1 MSALSIYAGP
11 TALRRIRNEGLHAE
25 QFSVLVGASGG
36 PKWFVLYG
44 LDRYLFGDFFA
55 NRTAAL
61 YTLGS
66 SAGAWRLCCLAMADP
81 VSAID
86 RLATLYSQE
95 RYSDAPGVAEVT
107 ESARTM
113 LKSVLGSEGARDI
126 VANSVIRTH
135 ILADRCRGQGTSN
148 SRIMQSLM
156 LGSGAIAN
164 GFSRKALSVF
174 FQRFIFSNRA
184 DLSPWKKLKGFDTR
198 LVELTEENV
207 FQALLASG
215 SIPFVLEGVR
225 DIPGAA
231 KGLYWDGGIV
241 DYHFD
246 MPFHDGGSL
255 VLFPHFSASIIPGW
269 FDKHLPWRQVH
280 EEYLHNVVLVAP
292 SAEFVAT
299 LPGQK
304 IPDRKDFARLDN
316 DTRIRVFQEVLDR
329 SKQLAEDFARLV
341 DEGIGLDGLLP
352 IADRNR

>member
-1 MSALSIYAGP
+1 M
-11 TALRRIRNEGLHAE
+11 RRIRNEGLHAE

-81 VSAID
+81 VGAID

-95 RYSDAPGVAEVT
+95 RYADTPTVAEVT
-107 ESARTM
+107 ESARRM

-135 ILADRCRGQGTSN
+135 ILVDRCRGLGAAN
-148 SRIMQSLM
+148 SRTMQSLM
-156 LGSGAIAN
+156 LGSSAIAN
-164 GFSRKALSVF
+164 SMSRKALSLF
-174 FQRFIFSNRA
+174 FQRFIFSSSS
-184 DLSPWKKLKGFDTR
+184 DQSPWKELEGFDTR

-207 FQALLASG
+207 FQVMLASG

-225 DIPGAA
+225 DISGAA
-231 KGLYWDGGIV
+231 RGLYWDGGIV

-246 MPFHDGGSL
+246 ISFHEGDEL
-255 VLFPHFSASIIPGW
+255 VLYPHFSDSIIPGW

-280 EEYLHNVVLVAP
+280 EENLHNVVLVVP

-316 DTRIRVFQEVLDR
+316 GTRIRVFQEVLDR
-329 SKQLAEDFARLV
+329 SRQLAEDFAELI
-341 DEGIGLDGLLP
+341 DAGIGLDGVLP
-352 IADRNR
+352 IANRTR